1 MAQKPITK
9 VTSPKSCVSTNST
22 IPAYMSGRRNCRY
35 FLLFGTARDQDEA
48 QICYLCLCS
57 ILSVM
62 LPSLLIFLVALI
74 IEPSGWLNI
83 LVTRAVHLPA
93 KVSVFSG
100 VILGNAGKLLF
111 CCLSFPIG
119 ISSCKFIHLQK
130 SSLRWHHLNLACLPI
145 PSQARIQLLIC
156 PENRLFRCFRDSRIC
171 CLKFEFCE
179 KWTKSTCV

>member
-1 MAQKPITK
+1 MMERKTYTE

-57 ILSVM
+57 ILSVI

-93 KVSVFSG
+93 KVSVLSG

-111 CCLSFPIG
+111 CFLSFPIG

-130 SSLRWHHLNLACLPI
+130 PTLRWHHLNLACLPI
-145 PSQARIQLLIC
+145 PSCPHNKITIAYFSARGKEKI
-156 PENRLFRCFRDSRIC
+156 RCNV
-171 CLKFEFCE
+171 CL
-179 KWTKSTCV
+179 SDL